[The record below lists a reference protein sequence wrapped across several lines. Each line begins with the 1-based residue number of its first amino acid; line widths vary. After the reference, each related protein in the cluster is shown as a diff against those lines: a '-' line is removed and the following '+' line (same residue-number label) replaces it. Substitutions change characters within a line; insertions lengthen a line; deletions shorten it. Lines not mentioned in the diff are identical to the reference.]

1 MTVTVKGDKEIIAYL
16 EKKYGRSATKRITD
30 FALTKGG
37 QKVVQ
42 IIKNN
47 MKSFKDTGESVEE
60 TTVSKPMTING
71 VRTVKIHWRG
81 PKQRYRIIH
90 LNEYGHYDRRGKN
103 AGKWV
108 DTRGKGVIENA
119 MREGRETYFR
129 TVKEEMR
136 KRV

>member
-16 EKKYGRSATKRITD
+16 EKKYGKSATKRITD

-71 VRTVKIHWRG
+71 IRTVKIHWRG
-81 PKQRYRIIH
+81 PKQHYRIIH
-90 LNEYGHYDRRGKN
+90 LNEYGHFDR

-108 DTRGKGVIENA
+108 NTAGKGVIENA

-129 TVKEEMR
+129 TVKEEIR
-136 KRV
+136 RRV

>member
-16 EKKYGRSATKRITD
+16 EKKYGKSATKRITD

-42 IIKNN
+42 ITKNN

-90 LNEYGHYDRRGKN
+90 LNEYGHFDRS
-103 AGKWV
+103 GKWV
-108 DTRGKGVIENA
+108 NTAGKGVIENA

-129 TVKEEMR
+129 TVKEEIR
-136 KRV
+136 RRV

>member
-16 EKKYGRSATKRITD
+16 EKKYGKSATKRITD

-37 QKVVQ
+37 QKVAQ

-90 LNEYGHYDRRGKN
+90 LNEYGHFDR

-108 DTRGKGVIENA
+108 NTAGKGVIENA

-129 TVKEEMR
+129 TVKEEIR
-136 KRV
+136 RRV

>member
-1 MTVTVKGDKEIIAYL
+1 MTIKMKGDKEIIAYL
-16 EKKYGRSATKRITD
+16 EKNYGKSATKRITD

-90 LNEYGHYDRRGKN
+90 LNEYGHYDRS
-103 AGKWV
+103 GKWV
-108 DTRGKGVIENA
+108 NTAGKGVIENA

>member
-16 EKKYGRSATKRITD
+16 EKKYGKSATKRITD

-81 PKQRYRIIH
+81 PRQRYRIIH
-90 LNEYGHYDRRGKN
+90 LNEYGHFDR

-108 DTRGKGVIENA
+108 NTRGKGVIENA

-129 TVKEEMR
+129 TVKEEIR
-136 KRV
+136 RRV

>member
-37 QKVVQ
+37 QKVAQ

-90 LNEYGHYDRRGKN
+90 LNEYGHFDR

-108 DTRGKGVIENA
+108 NTAGKGVIENA

-129 TVKEEMR
+129 TVKEEIR
-136 KRV
+136 RRV

>member
-1 MTVTVKGDKEIIAYL
+1 MTMTLKGDKEIIAYL
-16 EKKYGRSATKRITD
+16 ETKYGKSAMKRITD
-30 FALTKGG
+30 FALTKAGN
-37 QKVVQ
+37 KVVS
-42 IIKNN
+42 IIKSN
-47 MKSFKDTGESVEE
+47 MKSFEDTGESVEE
-60 TTVSKPMTING
+60 TTLSKPMTIKG

-90 LNEYGHYDRRGKN
+90 LNEYGHYDRS
-103 AGKWV
+103 GKWIN
-108 DTRGKGVIENA
+108 TAGKGVIENA

>member
-1 MTVTVKGDKEIIAYL
+1 MSITLKGYKELQDAL
-16 EKKYGRSATKRITD
+16 ERKYGRGAMKRVTD

-47 MKSFKDTGESVEE
+47 MKSFEKTGASVEE
-60 TTVSKPMTING
+60 VTVSKPMTING

-81 PKQRYRIIH
+81 PRQRFRIIH
-90 LNEYGHYDRRGKN
+90 LNEYGHYDRS
-103 AGKWV
+103 GKWV
-108 DTRGKGVIENA
+108 NTRGKGVVENA

>member
-16 EKKYGRSATKRITD
+16 EKKYGKSATKSITD

-90 LNEYGHYDRRGKN
+90 LNEYGHFDR

-108 DTRGKGVIENA
+108 NTAGKGVIENA

>member
-16 EKKYGRSATKRITD
+16 EKKYGKSATKRITD

-90 LNEYGHYDRRGKN
+90 LNEYGHFDRS
-103 AGKWV
+103 GKWV
-108 DTRGKGVIENA
+108 NTAGKGVIENA

-136 KRV
+136 RRV

>member
-16 EKKYGRSATKRITD
+16 EKRFGKSATKRITD
-30 FALTKGG
+30 YALTKGG

-47 MKSFKDTGESVEE
+47 MKSFEDTGESVSE
-60 TTVSKPMTING
+60 TSLSKPMTIGG
-71 VRTVKIHWRG
+71 VRTVKVHWKG

-90 LNEYGHYDRRGKN
+90 LNEYGHFDRS
-103 AGKWV
+103 GKWV
-108 DTRGKGVIENA
+108 NTSGKGVIEKA
-119 MREGRETYFR
+119 MREGRETYFK
-129 TVKEEMR
+129 TVKDEIR

>member
-16 EKKYGRSATKRITD
+16 EKKYGKSATKRITD

-60 TTVSKPMTING
+60 TKVSKPMTING

-90 LNEYGHYDRRGKN
+90 LNEYGHFDR

-108 DTRGKGVIENA
+108 NTAGKGVIENA

-136 KRV
+136 RRV

>member
-16 EKKYGRSATKRITD
+16 EKKYGKSATKRITD
-30 FALTKGG
+30 LALTKGG

-47 MKSFKDTGESVEE
+47 IKSFKDTGESVEE

-90 LNEYGHYDRRGKN
+90 LNEYGHFDR

-108 DTRGKGVIENA
+108 NTAGKGVIENA

-129 TVKEEMR
+129 TVKEEIR
-136 KRV
+136 RRV

>member
-37 QKVVQ
+37 QKVAQ

-90 LNEYGHYDRRGKN
+90 LNEYGHFDR

-108 DTRGKGVIENA
+108 NTAGKGVIENA

>member
-90 LNEYGHYDRRGKN
+90 LNEYGHFDR

-108 DTRGKGVIENA
+108 NTAGKGVIENA
-119 MREGRETYFR
+119 MREGRETYFI
-129 TVKEEMR
+129 TVKEEMK

>member
-16 EKKYGRSATKRITD
+16 EKKYGKSATKRITD

-37 QKVVQ
+37 QKVAQ

-90 LNEYGHYDRRGKN
+90 LNEYGHFNR

-108 DTRGKGVIENA
+108 NTAGKGVIENA

-136 KRV
+136 RRV

>member
-30 FALTKGG
+30 FALTKVG

-90 LNEYGHYDRRGKN
+90 LNEYGHFDRS
-103 AGKWV
+103 GKWV
-108 DTRGKGVIENA
+108 NTAGKGVIENA

>member
-81 PKQRYRIIH
+81 PRQRYRIIH
-90 LNEYGHYDRRGKN
+90 LNEYGHFDRS
-103 AGKWV
+103 GKWV
-108 DTRGKGVIENA
+108 NTRGKGVIENA

-129 TVKEEMR
+129 IVKEEMR

>member
-1 MTVTVKGDKEIIAYL
+1 MTISVKGDKEIIAYL
-16 EKKYGRSATKRITD
+16 EKKFGKSATKRITD

-42 IIKNN
+42 IIKRD
-47 MKSFKDTGESVEE
+47 MGSFKDTGESVSD
-60 TTVSKPMTING
+60 TSLSKPMTIGG

-90 LNEYGHYDRRGKN
+90 LNEFGHYDRS
-103 AGKWV
+103 GKWV
-108 DTRGKGVIENA
+108 NTAGKGVIERA

-129 TVKEEMR
+129 TVKEEIR
-136 KRV
+136 RRV

>member
-16 EKKYGRSATKRITD
+16 EKKYGKSATKRITD

-90 LNEYGHYDRRGKN
+90 LNEYGHYDRS
-103 AGKWV
+103 GKWV
-108 DTRGKGVIENA
+108 NIRGKGVIENA

>member
-1 MTVTVKGDKEIIAYL
+1 MTIKMKGDKEIIAYL
-16 EKKYGRSATKRITD
+16 EKNYGKSATKRITD

-90 LNEYGHYDRRGKN
+90 LNEYGHYDRS
-103 AGKWV
+103 GKWV
-108 DTRGKGVIENA
+108 NTAGKGVIENA

-129 TVKEEMR
+129 TVKEEIR

>member
-16 EKKYGRSATKRITD
+16 EKKYGKSATKRITD

-37 QKVVQ
+37 QKVAQ

-90 LNEYGHYDRRGKN
+90 LNEYGHFDR

-108 DTRGKGVIENA
+108 NTAGKGVIENA

-136 KRV
+136 RRV

>member
-16 EKKYGRSATKRITD
+16 EKKYGKSATKRITD

-37 QKVVQ
+37 QKVAQ

-90 LNEYGHYDRRGKN
+90 LNEYGHFDR

-108 DTRGKGVIENA
+108 NTRGKGVIENA

>member
-37 QKVVQ
+37 QKVAQ

-90 LNEYGHYDRRGKN
+90 LNEYGHFDR

-108 DTRGKGVIENA
+108 NTAGKGVIENA

-136 KRV
+136 RRV

>member
-1 MTVTVKGDKEIIAYL
+1 MTMTLKGDKEIIAYL
-16 EKKYGRSATKRITD
+16 ETKYGKSATKRITD

-90 LNEYGHYDRRGKN
+90 LNEYGHFDRS
-103 AGKWV
+103 GKWV
-108 DTRGKGVIENA
+108 NTAGKGVIENA

>member
-16 EKKYGRSATKRITD
+16 EKKYGKSATKRITD

-37 QKVVQ
+37 QKVAQ

-90 LNEYGHYDRRGKN
+90 LNEYGHYDRS
-103 AGKWV
+103 GKWV
-108 DTRGKGVIENA
+108 NTRGKGVIENA

>member
-16 EKKYGRSATKRITD
+16 EKKYGKSATKRITD

-37 QKVVQ
+37 QKVAQ

-47 MKSFKDTGESVEE
+47 MKSFKETGESVEE

-90 LNEYGHYDRRGKN
+90 LNEYGHFDR

-108 DTRGKGVIENA
+108 NTAGKGVIENA

-136 KRV
+136 RRV

>member
-1 MTVTVKGDKEIIAYL
+1 MTMTLKGDKEIIAYL
-16 EKKYGRSATKRITD
+16 ETKYGKSATKRITD
-30 FALTKGG
+30 FALTKAGN
-37 QKVVQ
+37 KVVS
-42 IIKNN
+42 IIKGN
-47 MKSFKDTGESVEE
+47 MKSFEDTGESVEE
-60 TTVSKPMTING
+60 TTLSKPMTIKG

-90 LNEYGHYDRRGKN
+90 LNEYGHYDRS
-103 AGKWV
+103 GKWIN
-108 DTRGKGVIENA
+108 TAGKGVIENA

>member
-16 EKKYGRSATKRITD
+16 EKKYGKSATKRITD

-37 QKVVQ
+37 QKVAE

-90 LNEYGHYDRRGKN
+90 LNEYGHFDR

-108 DTRGKGVIENA
+108 NTAGKGVIENA

-136 KRV
+136 RRV

>member
-1 MTVTVKGDKEIIAYL
+1 MSVTLRGYKELQDAL
-16 EKKYGRSATKRITD
+16 ERKYGRGAMKRVTD

-47 MKSFKDTGESVEE
+47 IKSFKDTGESVEE

-71 VRTVKIHWRG
+71 VRTLKIHWRG

-90 LNEYGHYDRRGKN
+90 LNEYGHYDRS
-103 AGKWV
+103 GKWV
-108 DTRGKGVIENA
+108 NTRGKGVIENA

>member
-1 MTVTVKGDKEIIAYL
+1 MTMTLKGDKEIIAYL
-16 EKKYGRSATKRITD
+16 ETKYGKSAMKRITD

-90 LNEYGHYDRRGKN
+90 LNEYGHFDRS
-103 AGKWV
+103 GKWV
-108 DTRGKGVIENA
+108 NTAGKGVIENA

>member
-90 LNEYGHYDRRGKN
+90 LNEYGHFDRS
-103 AGKWV
+103 GKWV
-108 DTRGKGVIENA
+108 NTAGKGVIENA

-129 TVKEEMR
+129 TVKEEIR
-136 KRV
+136 RRV

>member
-1 MTVTVKGDKEIIAYL
+1 MTITMKGDKEIIAYL
-16 EKKYGRSATKRITD
+16 EKHYGKSATKRITD

-60 TTVSKPMTING
+60 TTVSKPMTISG

-90 LNEYGHYDRRGKN
+90 LNEYGHFDRS
-103 AGKWV
+103 GKWV
-108 DTRGKGVIENA
+108 NTAGKGVIENA

>member
-90 LNEYGHYDRRGKN
+90 LNEYGHFDR

-108 DTRGKGVIENA
+108 NTRGKGVIENA